1 MNDFLDAITIADRL
15 VLPCFGS
22 DHADSAA
29 SNATTAARARTIEV
43 EIVAVANRDGTTCL
57 VDAFFNPI
65 RYNGR
70 TFGTVLGDATFLRA
84 LKAAL
89 AERGFPADSLA
100 YLEEQAQDEHCIALE
115 SGADLAQAVLAH
127 IAAEQVGAVEA
138 A

>member
-22 DHADSAA
+22 EHADPAA
-29 SNATTAARARTIEV
+29 SNTNAAARARTIEV
-43 EIVAVANRDGTTCL
+43 EIVAVANRDGSACL

-89 AERGFPADSLA
+89 AERGYSADSLT

-115 SGADLAQAVLAH
+115 AGADLAQAVLAR
-127 IAAEQVGAVEA
+127 IAAENVDAVEA